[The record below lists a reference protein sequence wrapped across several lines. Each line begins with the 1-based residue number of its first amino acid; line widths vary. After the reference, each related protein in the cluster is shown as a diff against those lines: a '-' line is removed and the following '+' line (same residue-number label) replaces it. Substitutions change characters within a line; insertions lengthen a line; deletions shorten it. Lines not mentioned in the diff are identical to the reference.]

1 MLRGAYG
8 GARSI
13 LPFLDLVAFAPGSRE
28 GTRDVPLEGYAY
40 LQVTGL
46 PTRCSIA
53 RPSALLPASVASP
66 TPCLSRCLAAFR
78 SVPQA
83 GTSAA
88 RVSDPCLPGGRPLS
102 FPGTGDAPRLKRPR
116 T

>member
-40 LQVTGL
+40 LRVTGL
-46 PTRCSIA
+46 PTRCSHYTTICS
-53 RPSALLPASVASP
+53 RTCFSCVPDS
-66 TPCLSRCLAAFR
+66 LSISMSRGVPVGVPGRNERRQGFGPVLA
-78 SVPQA
+78 
-83 GTSAA
+83 
-88 RVSDPCLPGGRPLS
+88 GRAPLVFS
-102 FPGTGDAPRLKRPR
+102 GNR
-116 T
+116 